1 MINLKIKTNG
11 TVRNL
16 TLPYPGQSIPDIIE
30 KNSVVTVSEVTE
42 PESLKYMEGH
52 EWNIEEINF
61 LAKRM
66 ESFDKREKRQFDAIA
81 SQLKPSTGQDL
92 INQTFNLSRYTLIS
106 DFSSLTEIGKTHII
120 NRKQA
125 MSFDEMASTDFAKIG
140 KDLIESGK
148 GIPTAYGVMFINE
161 DIPMDIV
168 YNGKHFP
175 EYDYK
180 GSLATVAVT
189 CKGETEYLYLPCS
202 IQDINHALTKLP
214 AKTWEECECTLESS
228 NFPAEDWNENS
239 KSILANEGVYCLNN
253 VCEAVRRLHD
263 ESDFEKLSAAMQMA
277 DVDDSGSI
285 AVIANQLSDFI
296 YIPDA
301 EDNED
306 VGRYWIENIF
316 GYEYDEAL
324 EDYIDFAS
332 FGEDVINDHD
342 CSFLD
347 TGGFI
352 ALEDGVSLD
361 RMLEAAK
368 AEKKFCENIA
378 PPKPTPDDPNLI
390 TERFFF
396 PLKYSV
402 GTYNEYGD
410 MDWEADDLMRFA
422 SPETTLREKVLTA
435 KGKKKSSKLT
445 ASLNRIK
452 DALESTGKGSQFT
465 VACAASLGLMIIGCV
480 VAVAIDNLLLIPVFA
495 IAFALIPFAF
505 AKRTI
510 NYYDNHV
517 SDELETALS
526 IITTSY
532 VRSDDIVTAVKEN
545 VQYLKPPV
553 RDIFACFVAE
563 NSMIS
568 ANIKQSIKHL
578 REKVKNSI
586 FKEWCDTLIACQDDR
601 TLKDTLMP
609 VVAKLTDV
617 RLANNEI
624 KGLLFAA
631 RTEYFM
637 MAGIGMSF
645 KKLL

>member
-1 MINLKIKTNG
+1 M
-11 TVRNL
+11 TVVYLLCFLLIAIGSVLILGL
-16 TLPYPGQSIPDIIE
+16 TPE
-30 KNSVVTVSEVTE
+30 RVS
-42 PESLKYMEGH
+42 
-52 EWNIEEINF
+52 
-61 LAKRM
+61 
-66 ESFDKREKRQFDAIA
+66 
-81 SQLKPSTGQDL
+81 
-92 INQTFNLSRYTLIS
+92 
-106 DFSSLTEIGKTHII
+106 
-120 NRKQA
+120 
-125 MSFDEMASTDFAKIG
+125 
-140 KDLIESGK
+140 
-148 GIPTAYGVMFINE
+148 
-161 DIPMDIV
+161 
-168 YNGKHFP
+168 
-175 EYDYK
+175 
-180 GSLATVAVT
+180 
-189 CKGETEYLYLPCS
+189 
-202 IQDINHALTKLP
+202 
-214 AKTWEECECTLESS
+214 
-228 NFPAEDWNENS
+228 
-239 KSILANEGVYCLNN
+239 
-253 VCEAVRRLHD
+253 
-263 ESDFEKLSAAMQMA
+263 
-277 DVDDSGSI
+277 
-285 AVIANQLSDFI
+285 
-296 YIPDA
+296 
-301 EDNED
+301 
-306 VGRYWIENIF
+306 
-316 GYEYDEAL
+316 
-324 EDYIDFAS
+324 
-332 FGEDVINDHD
+332 
-342 CSFLD
+342 
-347 TGGFI
+347 
-352 ALEDGVSLD
+352 
-361 RMLEAAK
+361 
-368 AEKKFCENIA
+368 
-378 PPKPTPDDPNLI
+378 
-390 TERFFF
+390 
-396 PLKYSV
+396 
-402 GTYNEYGD
+402 
-410 MDWEADDLMRFA
+410 DDLMRFA

-532 VRSDDIVTAVKEN
+532 ARSDDIVTAVKEN

-637 MAGIGMSF
+637 MAGMVMANIPLLYVLNKDWYNALMYTMLGKIVMAICAGAILVTALLMLRYTKPIEY
-645 KKLL
+645 KK

>member
-1 MINLKIKTNG
+1 M
-11 TVRNL
+11 TVVYLLCFLLIAIGSVLILGL
-16 TLPYPGQSIPDIIE
+16 TPE
-30 KNSVVTVSEVTE
+30 RVS
-42 PESLKYMEGH
+42 
-52 EWNIEEINF
+52 
-61 LAKRM
+61 
-66 ESFDKREKRQFDAIA
+66 
-81 SQLKPSTGQDL
+81 
-92 INQTFNLSRYTLIS
+92 
-106 DFSSLTEIGKTHII
+106 
-120 NRKQA
+120 
-125 MSFDEMASTDFAKIG
+125 
-140 KDLIESGK
+140 
-148 GIPTAYGVMFINE
+148 
-161 DIPMDIV
+161 
-168 YNGKHFP
+168 
-175 EYDYK
+175 
-180 GSLATVAVT
+180 
-189 CKGETEYLYLPCS
+189 
-202 IQDINHALTKLP
+202 
-214 AKTWEECECTLESS
+214 
-228 NFPAEDWNENS
+228 
-239 KSILANEGVYCLNN
+239 
-253 VCEAVRRLHD
+253 
-263 ESDFEKLSAAMQMA
+263 
-277 DVDDSGSI
+277 
-285 AVIANQLSDFI
+285 
-296 YIPDA
+296 
-301 EDNED
+301 
-306 VGRYWIENIF
+306 
-316 GYEYDEAL
+316 
-324 EDYIDFAS
+324 
-332 FGEDVINDHD
+332 
-342 CSFLD
+342 
-347 TGGFI
+347 
-352 ALEDGVSLD
+352 
-361 RMLEAAK
+361 
-368 AEKKFCENIA
+368 
-378 PPKPTPDDPNLI
+378 
-390 TERFFF
+390 
-396 PLKYSV
+396 
-402 GTYNEYGD
+402 
-410 MDWEADDLMRFA
+410 DDLMRFA

-631 RTEYFM
+631 RSEYFM
-637 MAGIGMSF
+637 MAGMVVANIPLLYVLNKDWYNALMYTMLGKIVMAICAGAILVTALLMLRYTKPIEY
-645 KKLL
+645 KK

>member
-1 MINLKIKTNG
+1 M
-11 TVRNL
+11 TVVYLLCFLLIAIGSVLILGL
-16 TLPYPGQSIPDIIE
+16 TPE
-30 KNSVVTVSEVTE
+30 RVS
-42 PESLKYMEGH
+42 
-52 EWNIEEINF
+52 
-61 LAKRM
+61 
-66 ESFDKREKRQFDAIA
+66 
-81 SQLKPSTGQDL
+81 
-92 INQTFNLSRYTLIS
+92 
-106 DFSSLTEIGKTHII
+106 
-120 NRKQA
+120 
-125 MSFDEMASTDFAKIG
+125 
-140 KDLIESGK
+140 
-148 GIPTAYGVMFINE
+148 
-161 DIPMDIV
+161 
-168 YNGKHFP
+168 
-175 EYDYK
+175 
-180 GSLATVAVT
+180 
-189 CKGETEYLYLPCS
+189 
-202 IQDINHALTKLP
+202 
-214 AKTWEECECTLESS
+214 
-228 NFPAEDWNENS
+228 
-239 KSILANEGVYCLNN
+239 
-253 VCEAVRRLHD
+253 
-263 ESDFEKLSAAMQMA
+263 
-277 DVDDSGSI
+277 
-285 AVIANQLSDFI
+285 
-296 YIPDA
+296 
-301 EDNED
+301 
-306 VGRYWIENIF
+306 
-316 GYEYDEAL
+316 
-324 EDYIDFAS
+324 
-332 FGEDVINDHD
+332 
-342 CSFLD
+342 
-347 TGGFI
+347 
-352 ALEDGVSLD
+352 
-361 RMLEAAK
+361 
-368 AEKKFCENIA
+368 
-378 PPKPTPDDPNLI
+378 
-390 TERFFF
+390 
-396 PLKYSV
+396 
-402 GTYNEYGD
+402 
-410 MDWEADDLMRFA
+410 DDLMRFA

-480 VAVAIDNLLLIPVFA
+480 VTVAIDNLLLIPVFA

-637 MAGIGMSF
+637 MAGMVMANIPLLYVLNKDWYNALMYTMLGKIVMAICAGAILVTALLMLRYTKPIEY
-645 KKLL
+645 KK